1 MIRFHLDENV
11 EEAVAGGLRQRGIDV
26 TTAKEVGLVA
36 SSDEEQL
43 AFAHAAH
50 RVLVTHDADLLRLH
64 AHQFPHAGVAYCR
77 AGTRTIGEMVRALV
91 LIHDCLTID
100 EMHGHVEWM

>member
-1 MIRFHLDENV
+1 MIRFHLDENID
-11 EEAVAGGLRQRGIDV
+11 EAIAGGLRQRGIDV
-26 TTAKEVGLVA
+26 TTAKEAGLLA
-36 SSDEEQL
+36 ASDEEQL

-50 RVLVTHDADLLRLH
+50 RVLVTHDADFLRLH
-64 AHQFPHAGVAYCR
+64 ADKLPHAGVAYCR

-100 EMHGHVEWM
+100 EMQGHVEWL